1 MKKYDIFNK
10 AMRNR
15 ILGVAAFCFLYI
27 VLALRPLSTELHLTP
42 EWTEG
47 ITRVQGGSSAQET
60 IPFKLGQ
67 NMGFFTPEGKITNLV
82 TYPFKASISDS
93 YYTSYSANNTST
105 DFFLPSG
112 EKAGTIK
119 EAGFP
124 FFDEDRIYVF
134 LPGGSSFVQC
144 SSSGERQW
152 AYESYCPVT
161 AFSSS
166 AGGTVAGFADGT
178 LVSFTKDGGV
188 DQKFQPGGSNFSVIL
203 GAGISKSGDTV
214 ACVCGQDQQRFVVAQ
229 KSGEHSKIIF
239 HEYLEKASVKQEL
252 VKFNSKDNVVYYGY
266 EGGLGVVD
274 LEKMQSYKL
283 PLNGHVVQIQENE
296 EETLAFILSSENVNS
311 AVFRNILENAHDA
324 GEQLRLLL
332 RHQLGVYFFGK
343 HAVHF
348 RVFFLNGLHGLLHQI
363 CLLCR
368 VRRIVDEVIIGAL
381 REEEAALLDSDLLAG
396 FLHAGAEP
404 LGILCVDLVFVLFE
418 QDIRIAKENQTED
431 RLTVFVRRQMRPA
444 AQHIRRMPK
453 VVL

>member
-1 MKKYDIFNK
+1 MFFYYYIGMKKYDIFNK

-178 LVSFTKDGGV
+178 LVSFTKDGSV

-296 EETLAFILSSENVNS
+296 EGTLAFILSRYGKKYTITVIEKFNQSVASFSYNANYSFIQVRGNS
-311 AVFRNILENAHDA
+311 LFVGRNDKISKLSVS
-324 GEQLRLLL
+324 R
-332 RHQLGVYFFGK
+332 K
-343 HAVHF
+343 
-348 RVFFLNGLHGLLHQI
+348 
-363 CLLCR
+363 
-368 VRRIVDEVIIGAL
+368 
-381 REEEAALLDSDLLAG
+381 
-396 FLHAGAEP
+396 
-404 LGILCVDLVFVLFE
+404 
-418 QDIRIAKENQTED
+418 
-431 RLTVFVRRQMRPA
+431 
-444 AQHIRRMPK
+444 
-453 VVL
+453 